1 MGRIKNNNPGIN
13 LNLNVRGIPQSAT
26 LAINERC
33 NELKKQG
40 KKVYKLGLGQSPF
53 PVPQSVVDALKQNAY
68 QKDYLPVKGLNQ
80 LREAVAEY
88 YCRTQNVCYSAENV
102 LIGPGSK
109 ELMFLLQFVYYG
121 DLMIPTPSWVS
132 YAPQANIIGRH
143 VRWIPSIK
151 ENKWRLTAD
160 ELSEQCKDDPQRPR
174 IVVLN
179 YPSNPSGVTYTIEEL
194 KKIGRVA
201 REHQIILLSDEIYG
215 ELNHDG
221 KHVSISR
228 FYPEGTIISGGL
240 SKWCGAGGWRL
251 GTFTFPDN
259 LRWLLDAMAAVA
271 SETFTAT
278 SAPIQYA
285 AVRAF
290 RGGIKIERY
299 LWNCR
304 KILKALGK
312 EVTDKLKNAGISTH
326 QPDGAFYVFPDF
338 SEYKV
343 KLHSWGIK
351 TGPQLCKRLLE
362 ETGVAVLPGYV
373 FGRPE
378 DEFTARISYVDFDG
392 AKALAASE
400 QINSKEKINGE
411 YLNSY
416 CSNTLEAIDII
427 CDWINH

>member
-1 MGRIKNNNPGIN
+1 VSRIKNQTLDIN

-26 LAINERC
+26 LAINEKS

-53 PVPQSVVDALKQNAY
+53 PVPQVVVEALKSNAF
-68 QKDYLPVKGLNQ
+68 QKDYLPVKGLPQ

-88 YCRTQNVCYSAENV
+88 YCRVQKVCYTADDV

-132 YAPQANIIGRH
+132 YAPQANIIGRI
-143 VRWIPSIK
+143 VRWIPTK
-151 ENKWRLTAD
+151 RENKWRLTAD
-160 ELSEQCKDDPQRPR
+160 ELEEYCKDDPHRPR
-174 IVVLN
+174 IIIFN
-179 YPSNPSGVTYTIEEL
+179 YPSNPSGITYTVEEL
-194 KKIGRVA
+194 KKIARVA
-201 REHQIILLSDEIYG
+201 REHKIILLSDEIYG
-215 ELNHDG
+215 ELHHDG
-221 KHVSISR
+221 RHVSISR

-251 GTFTFPDN
+251 GTFTFPKN
-259 LRWLLDAMAAVA
+259 LRWLLDAMASVA
-271 SETFTAT
+271 SETFTST

-290 RGGIKIERY
+290 QGGVSIEKY
-299 LWNCR
+299 LWSSR

-312 EVTDKLKNAGISTH
+312 KITDKLKAAGIH
-326 QPDGAFYVFPDF
+326 VHHPDGGFYVFPDF
-338 SEYKV
+338 SDYKL
-343 KLHSWGIK
+343 KLNEKRIFNGK
-351 TGPQLCKRLLE
+351 EFCDRLLE
-362 ETGVAVLPGYV
+362 ETGVAILPGLV

-392 AKALAASE
+392 VKAVSAAE
-400 QINSKEKINGE
+400 QLNSSALINGDFLE
-411 YLNSY
+411 TY
-416 CSNTLEAIDII
+416 CSNMLEAIDLI
-427 CDWINH
+427 CDWINE